1 MMYLKLMNLGLDL
14 VHKTSDGKLTL
25 EEVAEALAA
34 AFPESMGDVLEE
46 VKEGPG
52 ADGHVSVGEVMK
64 IVSAVIF

>member
-1 MMYLKLMNLGLDL
+1 MTYLKLMNLGLDL

-34 AFPESMGDVLEE
+34 AFPESMSDVLEE
-46 VKEGPG
+46 VQAAQ
-52 ADGHVSVGEVMK
+52 ADGKITVGEVMK